1 MQYINVYNTHNR
13 AIQIRLPCFIQ
24 VFSSFTQP
32 FPWFVAAEFRTFAP
46 AVWAVTPGASPGA
59 PREEEST
66 WDETKGGWTKHG
78 NFM

>member
-1 MQYINVYNTHNR
+1 MYIIHITGLFKSVYHG
-13 AIQIRLPCFIQ
+13 FIQ

-66 WDETKGGWTKHG
+66 
-78 NFM
+78 